1 MTPME
6 TTIINLGRQFGA
18 GGLQIA
24 NIIGSMLGIPVYD
37 KELITK
43 AAERSGFS
51 KEFFER
57 RDEKKGFHLFQNILG
72 IGRTTSL
79 PQNFINDDDL
89 FKIQSEVIS
98 EIAEK
103 ESAIFVG
110 RAANYILREKKC
122 LDVFVCAPMEDRIKR
137 VSERLGIK
145 PDEAE
150 AMIDKKERARE
161 DFYNFF
167 TFGEWGKASDY
178 DLCVNSSLL
187 GIEGSAKFII
197 DFGRSAGLIK

>member
-1 MTPME
+1 MTHME
-6 TTIINLGRQFGA
+6 TTIINIGREFGA

-24 NIIGSMLGIPVYD
+24 NAVGNILGIPVYD

-98 EIAEK
+98 EIAER
-103 ESAIFVG
+103 ESAVFVG
-110 RAANYILREKKC
+110 RAANYILREKEC
-122 LDVFVCAPMEDRIKR
+122 LDVFICAPKEDRIKR
-137 VSERLGIK
+137 VSGRLGLS
-145 PDEAE
+145 PEEAE
-150 AMIDKKERARE
+150 DMIDKKDRVRA

-187 GIEGSAKFII
+187 GIEGSAQFII
-197 DFGRSAGLIK
+197 DFGRSSGLIK

>member
-1 MTPME
+1 MTHMQ
-6 TTIINLGRQFGA
+6 TTIINIGREFGA

-24 NIIGSMLGIPVYD
+24 GAIGSMLRIPVYD
-37 KELITK
+37 KELISK

-51 KEFFER
+51 REFFER

-72 IGRTTSL
+72 MSRTTSL

-98 EIAEK
+98 EIAGK
-103 ESAIFVG
+103 ESAVFVG
-110 RAANYILREKKC
+110 RAANYILREREC
-122 LDVFVCAPMEDRIKR
+122 LDVFICAPKPDRIKR
-137 VSERLGIK
+137 VSDRLGLTAE
-145 PDEAE
+145 EAE
-150 AMIDKKERARE
+150 EMIDKKERARSE
-161 DFYNFF
+161 FYNFF
-167 TFGEWGKASDY
+167 TFGEWGRSSDY

-187 GIEGSAKFII
+187 GIEGSARFIV

>member
-1 MTPME
+1 MTQME

-24 NIIGSMLGIPVYD
+24 NNIGSMLGIPVYD

-79 PQNFINDDDL
+79 PQNYINDDDL

-103 ESAIFVG
+103 ESAVFVG
-110 RAANYILREKKC
+110 RAANYILRDREC
-122 LDVFVCAPMEDRIKR
+122 LDVFICAPKADRIKR
-137 VSERLGIK
+137 VAERLSLS
-145 PDEAE
+145 PEEAE
-150 AMIDKKERARE
+150 EMIEKKEKVRA

-167 TFGEWGKASDY
+167 TFGEWGKSSDY

-197 DFGRSAGLIK
+197 DFGRSAGIIK

>member
-24 NIIGSMLGIPVYD
+24 NIIGSTLGIPVYD

>member
-167 TFGEWGKASDY
+167 TFGEWGQASDY

>member
-1 MTPME
+1 MTHME

-24 NIIGSMLGIPVYD
+24 NAIGEKLGIPVYD
-37 KELITK
+37 KELIAK
-43 AAERSGFS
+43 AAEHSGFS
-51 KEFFER
+51 REFFER

-122 LDVFVCAPMEDRIKR
+122 LDVFICAPKTDRIKR
-137 VSERLGIK
+137 VSERLGIS
-145 PDEAE
+145 PSDAE
-150 AMIDKKERARE
+150 AMIDKKERVRE

-187 GIEGSAKFII
+187 GIEGSARFII
-197 DFGRSAGLIK
+197 DYGRSAGLIK